1 MSQLLTLIQKALLH
15 SRRNGSTNGFMQ
27 PVYNNRIFLCIIEKE
42 EVYTTTYSDFEE
54 AKRAL
59 FSYISS
65 ISYLTPQ
72 EFGDLSRE
80 EIA

>member
-1 MSQLLTLIQKALLH
+1 MVLQTD
-15 SRRNGSTNGFMQ
+15 
-27 PVYNNRIFLCIIEKE
+27 LCNQYTIIESSYASLKKE

-72 EFGDLSRE
+72 EFEDLTRE

>member
-1 MSQLLTLIQKALLH
+1 MVLQTD
-15 SRRNGSTNGFMQ
+15 
-27 PVYNNRIFLCIIEKE
+27 LCNQYTIIESSYASLKKE

>member
-1 MSQLLTLIQKALLH
+1 MVLQTD
-15 SRRNGSTNGFMQ
+15 
-27 PVYNNRIFLCIIEKE
+27 LCNQYTIIESSYASLKKE

-65 ISYLTPQ
+65 IGYLTPQ
-72 EFGDLSRE
+72 EFEDLTRE

>member
-1 MSQLLTLIQKALLH
+1 MVLQTD
-15 SRRNGSTNGFMQ
+15 
-27 PVYNNRIFLCIIEKE
+27 LCNQYTIIESSYASLKKE

-54 AKRAL
+54 AKREQ

>member
-1 MSQLLTLIQKALLH
+1 MPGGMVLQTD
-15 SRRNGSTNGFMQ
+15 
-27 PVYNNRIFLCIIEKE
+27 LCNQYTIIESSYASLKKE

-72 EFGDLSRE
+72 EFEDLTRE

>member
-1 MSQLLTLIQKALLH
+1 MK
-15 SRRNGSTNGFMQ
+15 
-27 PVYNNRIFLCIIEKE
+27 KE

>member
-1 MSQLLTLIQKALLH
+1 MVLQTD
-15 SRRNGSTNGFMQ
+15 
-27 PVYNNRIFLCIIEKE
+27 LCNQYTIIESSYASLKKE

-72 EFGDLSRE
+72 EFEDLSRE

>member
-1 MSQLLTLIQKALLH
+1 MVLQTD
-15 SRRNGSTNGFMQ
+15 
-27 PVYNNRIFLCIIEKE
+27 LCNQYTIIESSYASLKKE
-42 EVYTTTYSDFEE
+42 EVYTTTYSDFEV

>member
-1 MSQLLTLIQKALLH
+1 MVLQTD
-15 SRRNGSTNGFMQ
+15 
-27 PVYNNRIFLCIIEKE
+27 LCNQYTIIESSYASLKKE

-59 FSYISS
+59 SSYISS

-72 EFGDLSRE
+72 EFEDLTRE

>member
-1 MSQLLTLIQKALLH
+1 MK
-15 SRRNGSTNGFMQ
+15 
-27 PVYNNRIFLCIIEKE
+27 KE

-65 ISYLTPQ
+65 IGYLLHRSLKTCQ
-72 EFGDLSRE
+72 EKK
-80 EIA
+80 

>member
-1 MSQLLTLIQKALLH
+1 MVLQTD
-15 SRRNGSTNGFMQ
+15 
-27 PVYNNRIFLCIIEKE
+27 LCNQYTIIESSYASLKKE

-72 EFGDLSRE
+72 EFEDLTRK

>member
-1 MSQLLTLIQKALLH
+1 MVLQTD
-15 SRRNGSTNGFMQ
+15 
-27 PVYNNRIFLCIIEKE
+27 LCNQYTIIESSYASLKKEE

-72 EFGDLSRE
+72 EFEDLTRE

>member
-1 MSQLLTLIQKALLH
+1 MVLQTDLCSQYT
-15 SRRNGSTNGFMQ
+15 
-27 PVYNNRIFLCIIEKE
+27 IIESSCASLKKE

-65 ISYLTPQ
+65 IGYLTPQ
-72 EFGDLSRE
+72 EFEDLSRE

>member
-1 MSQLLTLIQKALLH
+1 MK
-15 SRRNGSTNGFMQ
+15 
-27 PVYNNRIFLCIIEKE
+27 KE

-65 ISYLTPQ
+65 IGYLTPQ
-72 EFGDLSRE
+72 EFEDLSRE

>member
-1 MSQLLTLIQKALLH
+1 MVLQTDLCSQYT
-15 SRRNGSTNGFMQ
+15 
-27 PVYNNRIFLCIIEKE
+27 IIESSYASLKKE
-42 EVYTTTYSDFEE
+42 EVYATTYSDFEE

-65 ISYLTPQ
+65 IGYLTPQ
-72 EFGDLSRE
+72 EFEDLSRE

>member
-1 MSQLLTLIQKALLH
+1 MK
-15 SRRNGSTNGFMQ
+15 
-27 PVYNNRIFLCIIEKE
+27 KE

-72 EFGDLSRE
+72 EFEDLSRE

>member
-1 MSQLLTLIQKALLH
+1 MVLQTD
-15 SRRNGSTNGFMQ
+15 
-27 PVYNNRIFLCIIEKE
+27 LCNQYTIIESSYASLKKE

-65 ISYLTPQ
+65 IGYLTPQ
-72 EFGDLSRE
+72 EFEDLSRE

>member
-1 MSQLLTLIQKALLH
+1 MK
-15 SRRNGSTNGFMQ
+15 
-27 PVYNNRIFLCIIEKE
+27 KE
-42 EVYTTTYSDFEE
+42 EVYTTTYSDFEV